1 MCCLTALS
9 SRTAS
14 AAQGH
19 AQSQVAAAHVLH
31 LDATAL
37 ARMLSPR
44 QVPSSVAAPQRR
56 RVQRNKLL
64 NDGNVAGVIQR
75 CCCPLQDHCDMQD
88 RFHLDRVLF
97 PLSRH

>member
-64 NDGNVAGVIQR
+64 NDGKR
-75 CCCPLQDHCDMQD
+75 CWSNSE
-88 RFHLDRVLF
+88 VL
-97 PLSRH
+97 LSLFKTIATCRTDFI